1 MLDNPITW
9 AALICFLLGL
19 ALSGLARL
27 APIAALQPLVSP
39 VLFLISYVLAYQ
51 QVPPLPPIGAT
62 NKIFYIALAATLV
75 GFVLDLLAI
84 RRLDRGLALI
94 VPGLIA
100 GWIGLPRFMNG
111 DLEVVATASAL
122 WLGGSVV
129 LWRLD
134 AVTKAPAECNG
145 GSVVGTAMLM
155 ALMLGFAPVALLGGS
170 STSSMLCFAAV
181 AGLGAVAIWEL
192 VVPREAP
199 CASSILG
206 AGSGF
211 LAVVSTVTLITQQ
224 IDLAALVLLLLIP
237 YTGQV
242 GARLLLPPHRIRGRA
257 RQVLVGLIAA
267 SPIIVVAAIL
277 LLRHPESFVTMR
289 TDQCRE
295 FLPPPGRSP
304 RCLWVQ
310 QAPLPRTTL
319 LT

>member
-1 MLDNPITW
+1 MLGNPIAL

-27 APIAALQPLVSP
+27 SPTATLQPLVSP
-39 VLFLISYVLAYQ
+39 VVFLISYVLAYQ
-51 QVPPLPPIGAT
+51 QVPPFPPIGAT

-75 GFVLDLLAI
+75 GFILDVLAI
-84 RRLDRGLALI
+84 RRLDRALALI
-94 VPGLIA
+94 VPGLIV
-100 GWIGLPRFMNG
+100 GWIGSPRFTNG
-111 DLEVVATASAL
+111 DLEVAATASAL
-122 WLGGSVV
+122 WLGGCAV

-134 AVTKAPAECNG
+134 AVTKATAECNG

-170 STSSMLCFAAV
+170 STSSMLCLAAV
-181 AGLGAVAIWEL
+181 AGLGAVALWEL
-192 VVPREAP
+192 VLPREAP

-224 IDLAALVLLLLIP
+224 IDLVELVLLLLIP

-257 RQVLVGLIAA
+257 RQVLVALIAA
-267 SPIIVVAAIL
+267 SPIIVVTAIL
-277 LLRHPESFVTMR
+277 LLRHPESLVTMR

-295 FLPPPGRSP
+295 FLLPPGRSS
-304 RCLWVQ
+304 RCLWVRP
-310 QAPLPRTTL
+310 APLPRTTPL
-319 LT
+319 I